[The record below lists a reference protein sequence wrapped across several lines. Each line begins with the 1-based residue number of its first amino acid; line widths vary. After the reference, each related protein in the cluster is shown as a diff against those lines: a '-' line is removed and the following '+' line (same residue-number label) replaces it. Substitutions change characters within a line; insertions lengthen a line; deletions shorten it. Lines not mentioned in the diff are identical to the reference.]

1 MSGAGRHICVIAALA
16 VTLAGCS
23 LFRHKGDAPP
33 QRFLSALKQ
42 GDGIQAS
49 RIWLHMSARDRA
61 NLSHGVGIKPQ
72 ISPAEIQAQVLRHE
86 KEKAAAEDGDDGD
99 ASAGTITND
108 INEGD
113 INSEMIEMP
122 GLDSDPAGGLDSL
135 PNLPGASGPTPDSVP
150 VIKQIE

>member
-1 MSGAGRHICVIAALA
+1 VARYSRIIAFAALM
-16 VTLAGCS
+16 TLAGCS
-23 LFRHKGDAPP
+23 LFRHKGDTPP
-33 QRFLSALKQ
+33 QQFLSALKQ

-86 KEKAAAEDGDDGD
+86 KEKAAAEDADDSD
-99 ASAGTITND
+99 ASAATPD

-113 INSEMIEMP
+113 INAEMIDMP
-122 GLDSDPAGGLDSL
+122 GLDSDPAGGLENL
-135 PNLPGASGPTPDSVP
+135 PNLPGASGPTLDSVP
-150 VIKQIE
+150 GIKQIE